1 MGQTSVIEAT
11 LRRDRLAV
19 AAGLV
24 LVALA
29 AWAWTLAGVGMT
41 MTPSGG
47 GMAMTRAIGAA
58 AMTPA
63 PWSPAH
69 AGLVFLMWWVMMAAM
84 MLPSAAPL
92 VLLAAALHR
101 RKGRDGRPAL
111 AAGVLA
117 AGYLAVW
124 GGFSLAATLA
134 QWGLE
139 DAGLLAPGT
148 MAAAAPML
156 AGGLLLAAGLYQLT
170 PLKRACLRR
179 CRSPV
184 AFLVAHWRPGAA
196 GAFRLGLAHGAYCLG
211 CCWFLMALL
220 FVGGVMNPLWIGALA
235 LYVLAEKL
243 APRGH
248 LLSRASG
255 LLLAGWGVATLARIV

>member
-1 MGQTSVIEAT
+1 MSNYRLQFSTAILTGASA
-11 LRRDRLAV
+11 DRTAV
-19 AAGLV
+19 AAWG
-24 LVALA
+24 
-29 AWAWTLAGVGMT
+29 WTLAGVGMP
-41 MTPSGG
+41 MPGG
-47 GMAMTRAIGAA
+47 GMAEAIGSTAVSIAA
-58 AMTPA
+58 
-63 PWSPAH
+63 WSPSH
-69 AGLVFLMWWVMMAAM
+69 AALIFLMWWVMMAAM

-101 RKGRDGRPAL
+101 RKGRDGRPDL
-111 AAGVLA
+111 TAGLLT

-139 DAGLLAPGT
+139 RAGPVSPGG
-148 MAAAAPML
+148 MAAAPVL
-156 AGGLLLAAGLYQLT
+156 AGSILLAAGLYQLT

-184 AFLVAHWRPGAA
+184 AFLVAHWRPGPA
-196 GAFRLGLAHGAYCLG
+196 GAFGTGLAHGAFCLG

-220 FVGGVMNPLWIGALA
+220 FVGGVMNPVWIGGIA

-248 LLSRASG
+248 LLSRAGGLVLAGSG
-255 LLLAGWGVATLARIV
+255 LVVLVGAV

>member
-1 MGQTSVIEAT
+1 VGQTSVIEAA
-11 LRRDRLAV
+11 LRRDRLVV
-19 AAGLV
+19 AAGLA
-24 LVALA
+24 LVAAA
-29 AWAWTLAGVGMT
+29 AWGWTLAGVGVPM
-41 MTPSGG
+41 PGG
-47 GMAMTRAIGAA
+47 GMAGAIGAA
-58 AMTPA
+58 ATTVA
-63 PWSPAH
+63 AWSPSH
-69 AGLVFLMWWVMMAAM
+69 AALVLLTWWVMMAAM

-101 RKGRDGRPAL
+101 RKGRDGRPDL
-111 AAGVLA
+111 TAGLLT
-117 AGYLAVW
+117 AGYQAVW

-139 DAGLLAPGT
+139 RAGLISPGG
-148 MAAAAPML
+148 MAAAPVL
-156 AGGLLLAAGLYQLT
+156 AGSILLAAGLYQLT
-170 PLKRACLRR
+170 PLKQACLRR

-184 AFLVAHWRPGAA
+184 AFLVAHWRPGPA
-196 GAFRLGLAHGAYCLG
+196 GAFGTGLAHGAFCLG

-220 FVGGVMNPLWIGALA
+220 FVGGVMNPFWIGGIA

-255 LLLAGWGVATLARIV
+255 LVLTASGIITLVEVV

>member
-11 LRRDRLAV
+11 LRRDRLVV
-19 AAGLV
+19 AAGLGV
-24 LVALA
+24 VALA
-29 AWAWTLAGVGMT
+29 AWVWTLAGVGMS
-41 MTPSGG
+41 MTADG
-47 GMAMTRAIGAA
+47 GM

-63 PWSPAH
+63 PWSPSH
-69 AGLVFLMWWVMMAAM
+69 AALIFLMWWVMMAAM

-111 AAGVLA
+111 AAAVLT

-124 GGFSLAATLA
+124 GMFSLAATLA

-139 DAGLLAPGT
+139 DTGLLAPET
-148 MAAAAPML
+148 VATVTPTL

-170 PLKRACLRR
+170 PLKQACLRH

-184 AFLVAHWRPGAA
+184 EFLTRHWRPGRA
-196 GAFRLGLAHGAYCLG
+196 GAFRLGLAHGAYCVG

-220 FVGGVMNPLWIGALA
+220 FVGGVMNPLWIGAIA

-248 LLSRASG
+248 RLSRASG
-255 LLLAGWGVATLARIV
+255 LLLAGWGVAMLALVAW